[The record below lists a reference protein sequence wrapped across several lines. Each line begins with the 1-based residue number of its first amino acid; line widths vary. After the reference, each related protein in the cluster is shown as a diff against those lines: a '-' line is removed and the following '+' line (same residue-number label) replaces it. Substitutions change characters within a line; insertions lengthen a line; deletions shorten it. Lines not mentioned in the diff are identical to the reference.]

1 MFLPIKSFFAINPGC
16 LSSALCDLWSLD
28 VAVSGWARTPEA
40 GDLTLGL
47 WTTRE
52 LPTPWNINRCEPSQR
67 LPINTKAK
75 PYSKASKLR
84 DGCAMPI
91 LQLNRSTTLHI
102 SRQAAQSH
110 SKPTDTPKHTTGQ
123 GTALQRD
130 KIQLH
135 PWEHKHK
142 SPHPENLHN
151 ALIRPHK
158 LEYSL
163 HN

>member
-1 MFLPIKSFFAINPGC
+1 MGFPRGSDSEESACNVGDLGSIPGLGRFPWRWAWQPTPVFLPGESTWPPKGFH
-16 LSSALCDLWSLD
+16 
-28 VAVSGWARTPEA
+28 
-40 GDLTLGL
+40 
-47 WTTRE
+47 
-52 LPTPWNINRCEPSQR
+52 
-67 LPINTKAK
+67 INTKAK